1 MSQLGV
7 ILTWLECIK
16 VILLLYK
23 RYFCW
28 YCYHTKYYRR
38 YNRNFPQH
46 ISLSTAGLMRFLIKF
61 DYWYNLNSSD
71 HNQHTINSWVNT
83 LYPIKI
89 IIIIIIIKKKKLK
102 EKEIKKESLE
112 CRETIWVRRRRKG
125 AFEFL
130 LIQNMSAFLI
140 AVLQKPGN
148 DESWWLEFPFTGNE
162 TKLVNWLHN

>member
-1 MSQLGV
+1 MHQSNTLALQEIFL
-7 ILTWLECIK
+7 L
-16 VILLLYK
+16 ILLSHK
-23 RYFCW
+23 
-28 YCYHTKYYRR
+28 
-38 YNRNFPQH
+38 
-46 ISLSTAGLMRFLIKF
+46 ILSQIQQKL
-61 DYWYNLNSSD
+61 SST
-71 HNQHTINSWVNT
+71 HLPINSWINEIFNKVWLLIQPKLIRPQPAHDQIHEWT
-83 LYPIKI
+83 PFILSKSLSSSSS
-89 IIIIIIIKKKKLK
+89 KLK

>member
-1 MSQLGV
+1 MHQSNTLALQEIFL
-7 ILTWLECIK
+7 L
-16 VILLLYK
+16 ILLSHK
-23 RYFCW
+23 
-28 YCYHTKYYRR
+28 
-38 YNRNFPQH
+38 
-46 ISLSTAGLMRFLIKF
+46 ILSQIQQKL
-61 DYWYNLNSSD
+61 SST
-71 HNQHTINSWVNT
+71 HLPINSWINEIFNKVWLLIQPKLIRPQPAHDQFMSEHPLSYQNH
-83 LYPIKI
+83 YHHHHQ
-89 IIIIIIIKKKKLK
+89 KKKKLK

-148 DESWWLEFPFTGNE
+148 HESWWLEFPFTGNE